1 MRLIRRIRI
10 FFILPLLFAAAACDE
25 PTASN
30 DPGVMTGQLNGAE
43 WDGDA
48 LVLIMN
54 DTVGIFSFSRAA
66 DGTERHL
73 AFYAVAE
80 GPGEYSL
87 LTNLSRY
94 DETIGGDV
102 VSYSAA
108 VTGGTVAFSSL
119 GRGNLLASGTT
130 SGVTIQGSRGS
141 WSFTGGEF
149 TGMVEI
155 QR

>member
-1 MRLIRRIRI
+1 MRLIRRISI
-10 FFILPLLFAAAACDE
+10 CVLPLLFAAAACDE

-30 DPGVMTGQLNGAE
+30 DPGVLTGQLNGAE

-48 LVLIMN
+48 VVVIMN
-54 DTVGIFSFSRAA
+54 DTVGIFSSSRAA

-73 AFYAVAE
+73 AFFAVAE

-87 LTNLSRY
+87 LTDLSRY
-94 DETIGGDV
+94 DETVGGDLIT
-102 VSYSAA
+102 YSAA
-108 VTGGTVAFSSL
+108 VTGGSVTFSSL

-130 SGVTIQGSRGS
+130 SGVTLQGSRGA
-141 WSFTGGEF
+141 WTFTGGEF
-149 TGMVEI
+149 TGMVEV